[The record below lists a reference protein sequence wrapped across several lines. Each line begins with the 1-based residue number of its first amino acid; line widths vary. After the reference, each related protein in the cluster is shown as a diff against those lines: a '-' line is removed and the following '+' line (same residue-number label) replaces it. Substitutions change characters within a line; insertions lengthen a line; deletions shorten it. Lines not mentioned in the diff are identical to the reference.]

1 MVTIIDFVKRT
12 NREGKEFHAL
22 IVQGGLEMVK
32 SHETGR
38 YYATA
43 KRASIS
49 STFDEPMCQALIG
62 QQIAGSIQKVETE
75 PYEFTVPETGEMLTL
90 NHRWVYLKEGE
101 TITEKVI
108 ADSDVA
114 LPL

>member
-1 MVTIIDFVKRT
+1 MVTILDYVKRT
-12 NREGKEFHAL
+12 NKEGKEFHAL

-43 KRASIS
+43 KKASIS
-49 STFDEPMCQALIG
+49 STFEEAMCQSLIG
-62 QQIAGSIQKVETE
+62 QQIPGSVQKIETE
-75 PYEFTVPETGEMLTL
+75 PYVFTVPETGEMLTL
-90 NHRWVYLKEGE
+90 NHRWLYVKEGE

-108 ADSDVA
+108 ADSEVA